1 MFGINIYVKLQKA
14 HLAAF
19 KNLALINLYWPFN
32 AKRMNCRIK
41 KSECKIRNLQIQFN
55 T

>member
-19 KNLALINLYWPFN
+19 KNLALTNLYWPFN
-32 AKRMNCRIK
+32 AKRIICRIK